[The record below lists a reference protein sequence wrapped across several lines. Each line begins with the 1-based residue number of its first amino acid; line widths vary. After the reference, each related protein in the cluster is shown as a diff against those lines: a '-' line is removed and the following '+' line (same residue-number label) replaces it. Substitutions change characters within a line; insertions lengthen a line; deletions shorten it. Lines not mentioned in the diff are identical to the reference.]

1 MLVAPI
7 FYFTFYL
14 SSFLISAL
22 IIYDHATC
30 ETVGSVA
37 MLSKF
42 IFLAC
47 FVLFNVLTY
56 IHSDNEDFKDLKGRP
71 SSCLESLMRNKTARG
86 AMLIFISTSNLLD
99 TYLDI
104 NFVILTYIARILW
117 VVVPVTICYILIFAE
132 KIYCIKTLVKVAMEQ
147 WKMRRVFNLMKK
159 PKLKFLFY
167 SACISLDLHCIAE
180 SMVSTRMIVH
190 QFKGLLIF
198 SLIMNVVQKC
208 MFILMKIVV
217 LSIS

>member
-1 MLVAPI
+1 LLVAPI

-14 SSFLISAL
+14 SSFLIPAL

-180 SMVSTRMIVH
+180 SMVSTRMIIH